1 MTAPTKDAR
10 LHEIYRHSGPF
21 VTIWLDGT
29 RSTESGAHE
38 VQLRWEDVKGQ
49 LAADV
54 KPELLERVDAVIEAD
69 RTPGRHGLLV
79 VAADDAAD
87 DPVLLAEPLR
97 DPPATGTGSVAALPR
112 LMPYLADR
120 SQDLPHVVVV
130 ADRTGADI
138 LSVSATGA
146 TDAQSVDGGT
156 DYPVHRTGRD
166 DWSERH
172 FQLRVENTWEA
183 NAKNVA
189 EAVRRHVKELA
200 ARLVVVA
207 GDVRARQMIADD
219 LGSNHGFAVR
229 PIEEGGRAAGSST
242 DALERAVRDEVLR
255 EIWRE
260 RREILEHLQQNL
272 GRREYAVA
280 GVGGVVDALRSAQA
294 DTVILSDDPSST
306 ITAWVGPEASQ
317 FGLDDAEAEAF
328 GVRDVQHVRFDCA
341 LVRAVVG
348 TGASL
353 LVTPGAHDYLD
364 GGIGALLRFD
374 PSARAENEA

>member
-10 LHEIYRHSGPF
+10 LHDIYRHPGPF
-21 VTIWLDGT
+21 VTVWLDAT

-38 VQLRWEDVKGQ
+38 VQLRWDDVKGQ
-49 LAADV
+49 LAPDV
-54 KPELLERVDAVIEAD
+54 KPELLDRVGAVIEAD

-79 VAADDAAD
+79 VAAAD
-87 DPVLLAEPLR
+87 EVLLAEPLR
-97 DPPATGTGSVAALPR
+97 DPPATSTGSVAALPR

-120 SQDLPHVVVV
+120 SQDIPHVVVV
-130 ADRTGADI
+130 ADRTGADV
-138 LSVSATGA
+138 LAVSATGA
-146 TDAQSVDGGT
+146 VDSQPVEGRS

-189 EAVRRHVKELA
+189 DAVRRHVKEIS

-219 LGSNHGFAVR
+219 LGTNHGFAVR
-229 PIEEGGRAAGSST
+229 LVEEGGRAAGSST

-255 EIWRE
+255 HIWHE
-260 RREILEHLQQNL
+260 RRQVLEHLQQNL

-280 GVGGVVDALRSAQA
+280 GVGAVVDALRAAQA

-306 ITAWVGPEASQ
+306 ITAWAGPDATQ
-317 FGLDDAEAEAF
+317 FGLDDAEAQAF
-328 GVRDVQHVRFDCA
+328 GVTDVQHVRFDSA
-341 LVRAVVG
+341 LVRAIVG

-353 LVTPGAHDYLD
+353 LVTPGAHDYIE

-374 PSARAENEA
+374 PSARAERGG

>member
-1 MTAPTKDAR
+1 
-10 LHEIYRHSGPF
+10 
-21 VTIWLDGT
+21 VTVWLDAT

-38 VQLRWEDVKGQ
+38 VHLRWDDVRSH
-49 LAADV
+49 LAPDV
-54 KPELLERVDAVIEAD
+54 KPELLDRVGAAIEAD
-69 RTPGRHGLLV
+69 RTPGRHGLLL
-79 VAADDAAD
+79 VAAGDD
-87 DPVLLAEPLR
+87 VLLIEPLR
-97 DPPATGTGSVAALPR
+97 EPPAVSSGSVAALPR

-120 SQDLPHVVVV
+120 SQDVPHVVVI

-138 LSVSATGA
+138 LTVSATGV
-146 TDAQSVDGGT
+146 TDTRSVDGPST
-156 DYPVHRTGRD
+156 YPVHRTGRD

-189 EAVRRHVKELA
+189 DEARRRVNDIS

-219 LGSNHGFAVR
+219 LGSNHGFVVRAV
-229 PIEEGGRAAGSST
+229 EQGGRAAGSSSE
-242 DALERAVRDEVLR
+242 ALEKAVRDQVLHQ
-255 EIWRE
+255 IWHE
-260 RREILEHLQQNL
+260 RREVLEHLQQNL

-280 GVGGVVDALRSAQA
+280 GVGAVVEALRAAQA

-306 ITAWVGPEASQ
+306 LTAWIGPEPMQ
-317 FGLDDAEAEAF
+317 FGMDDAEAAAF
-328 GVRDVQHVRFDCA
+328 GVTDVQHTRFDSA

-348 TGASL
+348 TGAAL

-374 PSARAENEA
+374 PSARAENDG